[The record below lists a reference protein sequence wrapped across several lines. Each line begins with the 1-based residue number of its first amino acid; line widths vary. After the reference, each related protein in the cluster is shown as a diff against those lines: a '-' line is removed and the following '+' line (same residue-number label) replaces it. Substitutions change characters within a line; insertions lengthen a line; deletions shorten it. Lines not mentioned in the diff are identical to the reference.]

1 MTQIKKS
8 FVDFLP
14 FHIGNLVAKL
24 PIIQGG
30 MGVGISL
37 SGLASAVAKE
47 GGIGVISAAC
57 IGRTP
62 RYESRKISDE
72 QALAEDIQ
80 RARKLSAGVI
90 GVNIMVALTNFE
102 SLCRTASQQGA
113 DIIFAGAGLPLALPS
128 FIDKDSKT
136 KLVPIVS
143 SGKAATMIARWW
155 KEKYH
160 RLPDAFVAEGPM
172 AGGHLGF
179 KSSQIHDPDY
189 TLDKIL
195 PDVCA
200 VAGEL
205 SQSGDVHIPVIAAGG
220 IFSGDDI
227 NRYLELGA
235 EAVQMGTRF
244 VATTECDAPDSF
256 KQSYVDSKQEDILI
270 VQSPVGMPGRAL
282 KNSFIKKMEQGET
295 SPVSCRYHCITS
307 CKRSKSAYCIADAL
321 LRSLSGNAQEGLIFV
336 GTNAWRIQKVQSV
349 RELIKELKDE
359 YLQARRS
366 NTPVFES
373 LESI

>member
-1 MTQIKKS
+1 M
-8 FVDFLP
+8 
-14 FHIGNLVAKL
+14 
-24 PIIQGG
+24 
-30 MGVGISL
+30 
-37 SGLASAVAKE
+37 
-47 GGIGVISAAC
+47 
-57 IGRTP
+57 
-62 RYESRKISDE
+62 
-72 QALAEDIQ
+72 
-80 RARKLSAGVI
+80 
-90 GVNIMVALTNFE
+90 
-102 SLCRTASQQGA
+102 
-113 DIIFAGAGLPLALPS
+113 
-128 FIDKDSKT
+128 
-136 KLVPIVS
+136 
-143 SGKAATMIARWW
+143 
-155 KEKYH
+155 
-160 RLPDAFVAEGPM
+160 
-172 AGGHLGF
+172 
-179 KSSQIHDPDY
+179 
-189 TLDKIL
+189 

-205 SQSGDVHIPVIAAGG
+205 SQAGGVHIPVIAAGG

>member
-1 MTQIKKS
+1 MTQFKKILN
-8 FVDFLP
+8 DFLP
-14 FHIGNLVAKL
+14 FHIGNLTAKL
-24 PIIQGG
+24 PIVQGG

-37 SGLASAVAKE
+37 SGLASSVANE

-62 RYESRKISDE
+62 RYESQKINDE
-72 QALAEDIQ
+72 QALTEDIG
-80 RARKLSAGVI
+80 RARKLSSGVI

-102 SLCRTASQQGA
+102 SLCRAASKAGA
-113 DIIFAGAGLPLALPS
+113 DIIFAGAGLPLSLPS
-128 FIDKDSKT
+128 FLDKDSKT

-155 KEKYH
+155 REKYN

-179 KSSQIHDPDY
+179 KSSQIHDPDF
-189 TLDKIL
+189 TLEKIL

-200 VAGEL
+200 VARDL
-205 SQSGDVHIPVIAAGG
+205 SQTGGVHIPVIAAGG
-220 IFSGDDI
+220 IFTGGDIDK
-227 NRYLELGA
+227 YMELGA

-244 VATTECDAPDSF
+244 VATTECDAPESF
-256 KQSYVDSKQEDILI
+256 KQTYVDSKQEDILI

-282 KNSFIKKMEQGET
+282 KNSFINKMEQGET

-321 LRSLSGNAQEGLIFV
+321 LRSLSGNTQEGLIFV

-349 RELIKELKDE
+349 RELIKELKEE
-359 YLQARRS
+359 YIQAMRS
-366 NTPVFES
+366 KVLSLES
-373 LESI
+373 LESL